1 LAAITP
7 SSRVQVPSGLAAA
20 DQNSD
25 RSAFGISET
34 KPSACAQVKA
44 GASNMTTTSTNI
56 GLFLQSGLAKVS
68 DQHVIQRC
76 VGFYHCLELPLPLF
90 RRMLAFGAVR
100 QIRTGRCGSIPL
112 RGIISDGTVIV
123 VQHAVH
129 ALASLDH
136 ACFSNQKDYGQATRR
151 QVHRPL
157 AVCSRYIVKKTW
169 T

>member
-1 LAAITP
+1 MKMPALGHSAGAFVHPSFLKRSSRRSTKFLYFLLLRKTPIGSPLAAITP

-44 GASNMTTTSTNI
+44 GTSNMTTTSTNI

-76 VGFYHCLELPLPLF
+76 VGFYHCLELPLPRF

-100 QIRTGRCGSIPL
+100 QIRTGRC
-112 RGIISDGTVIV
+112 
-123 VQHAVH
+123 
-129 ALASLDH
+129 
-136 ACFSNQKDYGQATRR
+136 
-151 QVHRPL
+151 
-157 AVCSRYIVKKTW
+157 
-169 T
+169 